1 MATKAGR
8 FSRDAFRGNL
18 LQPASALYSHRRP
31 PVGSASA
38 QGGITVQ
45 GQIMRARPSQG
56 VLLADA
62 CSPAALFDLVR
73 PERALVRFRLST
85 QRALS
90 AVLQGFGELG
100 WPKVTEDMSF
110 AR

>member
-1 MATKAGR
+1 M
-8 FSRDAFRGNL
+8 
-18 LQPASALYSHRRP
+18 
-31 PVGSASA
+31 
-38 QGGITVQ
+38 Q

-62 CSPAALFDLVR
+62 CSPAALFNFVK
-73 PERALVRFRLST
+73 PERGLVSFSLST

-100 WPKVTEDMSF
+100 WPDFTEDMSF
-110 AR
+110 ER